1 MAYSVKIEPAHVR
14 EVVIAELA
22 ANSNKTEPFYEYQS
36 RAHDLPIVH
45 APIGIPIYRM
55 ANFRTRTAQQA
66 YIRREGKPAD
76 YFSIGEENEAAQQRQ
91 HEFLL
96 KFANEGRKGSI
107 TPIIDVLKGERQ
119 RQPILITR
127 RGVVVNGNRRLAA
140 MRSLY
145 DEDSNLYREFSTV
158 KCQVLPATATEKEI
172 VEVEVRLQ
180 MKQRTELDYD
190 WINECIAVREL
201 RDRGLTMKELM
212 ALMNK
217 KKIEIEDS
225 INALTEAD
233 LYLAE
238 WQSRPNDYEAI
249 DDAKQLFFDIAENV
263 KSKTGEGQEVSRRI
277 AWLLAD
283 RRRTLKRR
291 VYDFKPMFGKKSD
304 EVAAK
309 LAERFSV
316 ELDDS
321 ASDDMEEDDDFSIDL
336 GGETGP
342 TFRPLISLLDDPTR
356 RDEVAVEL
364 IDVCE
369 DIIEIERDRRD
380 GQMPLN
386 LIQQANG
393 KLAEVD
399 MTRADAGSLNAIG
412 KQLDAV
418 QAHVESLRG
427 FLERQRSETQAI
439 TE

>member
-180 MKQRTELDYD
+180 MKQRTELDY
-190 WINECIAVREL
+190 E
-201 RDRGLTMKELM
+201 DR
-212 ALMNK
+212 
-217 KKIEIEDS
+217 
-225 INALTEAD
+225 
-233 LYLAE
+233 
-238 WQSRPNDYEAI
+238 
-249 DDAKQLFFDIAENV
+249 
-263 KSKTGEGQEVSRRI
+263 KSV
-277 AWLLAD
+277 
-283 RRRTLKRR
+283 
-291 VYDFKPMFGKKSD
+291 V
-304 EVAAK
+304 
-309 LAERFSV
+309 
-316 ELDDS
+316 
-321 ASDDMEEDDDFSIDL
+321 
-336 GGETGP
+336 
-342 TFRPLISLLDDPTR
+342 
-356 RDEVAVEL
+356 
-364 IDVCE
+364 
-369 DIIEIERDRRD
+369 
-380 GQMPLN
+380 
-386 LIQQANG
+386 
-393 KLAEVD
+393 
-399 MTRADAGSLNAIG
+399 
-412 KQLDAV
+412 
-418 QAHVESLRG
+418 
-427 FLERQRSETQAI
+427 
-439 TE
+439 